1 MKVIFLQNVK
11 KQGQKDDIKE
21 IGDGFARNFLIPQK
35 LAVEAT
41 QAALAERQ
49 KRMAAKAGR
58 VEKHSKEFQTA
69 LDALTDFT
77 LVIKK
82 KANDEGHLFSGVT
95 VREIL
100 TLLKEKDIHLDEKN
114 LDLRSPIK
122 KTGGAELPVIG
133 ATGHKL
139 KISIEA
145 E

>member
-11 KQGQKDDIKE
+11 KKGLKDEIKE
-21 IGDGFARNFLIPQK
+21 INEGYARNFLIPQK

-41 QAALAERQ
+41 PGMLAELK
-49 KRMAAKAGR
+49 KRVDAR
-58 VEKHSKEFQTA
+58 VGKIEKHSKEFQAA

-100 TLLKEKDIHLDEKN
+100 GLLKEKSIHLDEKN

-122 KTGGAELPVIG
+122 KTGEVELPLIGAES
-133 ATGHKL
+133 HNL